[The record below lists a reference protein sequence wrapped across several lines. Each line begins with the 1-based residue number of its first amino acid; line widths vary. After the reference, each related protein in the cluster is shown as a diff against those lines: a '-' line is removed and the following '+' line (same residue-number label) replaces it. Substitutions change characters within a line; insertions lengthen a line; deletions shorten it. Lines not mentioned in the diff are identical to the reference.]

1 MFLHLSPSVSV
12 EKDKVIGIFDMDN
25 ATASPDSRAFLR
37 QREKEKRLITTARD
51 IPKSFVVTDG
61 RVYLAQNSP
70 RTLANK

>member
-1 MFLHLSPSVSV
+1 MFLHLSPFVSV
-12 EKDKVIGIFDMDN
+12 ERDRVIGIFDMDN

-37 QREKEKRLITTARD
+37 QREREGRLTTTARD
-51 IPKSFVVTDG
+51 LPKSFVVTDD